1 MQNRFSRGNIRR
13 HIHDTVFL
21 TGVQKKYRIEK
32 TRGKT
37 KKDMAKIIGVCNQK
51 GGTGKTTTAI
61 NLSAFFA
68 LAGEKTLLVDMDPQG
83 NASSGAGAEVIEN
96 ENITTIYQGLIQ
108 GKTDQLVRSTQWANL
123 FLVSSDVA
131 LTGAEIELV
140 SASDREHRLKKI
152 LDDIGKEFSYI
163 VIDAPPSLGLLT
175 LNVLVAARSLVIP
188 IQCEYYALEGVSKL
202 VNTIELVRERLNPKL
217 EIEGIV
223 LTMADFR
230 TRLTLQVIEEVKRF
244 FGETAFKTIIPRN
257 VKLAEAPSFGKPIS
271 EYDLKCVGSKAYL
284 NLAQE
289 ILKRDIVLP
298 EQSNVSLTGGN

>member
-1 MQNRFSRGNIRR
+1 
-13 HIHDTVFL
+13 
-21 TGVQKKYRIEK
+21 
-32 TRGKT
+32 
-37 KKDMAKIIGVCNQK
+37 MAKIIGVCNQK